1 MKENYSIL
9 FIDNNENITNSLEK
23 YVKEN
28 INWLNVVGNLKNED
42 KNIKYILQ
50 NKPNII
56 ICNSIYPLFTNL
68 MNIEKIKQIKN
79 NSKIF
84 IFSGNTDF
92 YNINNCNQPGITKFI
107 KKPIKLYDL
116 FNIIKNSTIKKV

>member
-1 MKENYSIL
+1 MKKKYSIL

-56 ICNSIYPLFTNL
+56 LCNNIYPLFTNL
-68 MNIEKIKQIKN
+68 MNIDKIIQIKN

-92 YNINNCNQPGITKFI
+92 YNMNNFNQLGITKFI
-107 KKPIKLYDL
+107 KKPIRLHDL
-116 FNIIKNSTIKKV
+116 FNIIKNSI